1 MKSKQLLILILG
13 FYSFISLGA
22 QEAPAQHQLLWQI
35 SSPDLAHTSY
45 LYGTMHIADERV
57 FNFSDSLYLRIAS
70 CKNFALEI
78 HPDSMNKYLIVDPFN
93 QAVNNNLEKL
103 YEDIDEELKEDI
115 NKELKERTGIELS
128 NISEENK
135 DLIPLLM
142 EKGFKKNEDK
152 NTFLDAHLY
161 HIARIL
167 EKNIVGLES
176 IDNHKKALKSNASE
190 TKKEDDKKDKGKSIY
205 EKYKNSHVLEN
216 LIELYI
222 AGDVDGLFKRT
233 NYAMDDF
240 FNYRNEVMIQSSI
253 EYIKDGGLFMAVGA
267 AHLSGEQGMI
277 KLLQDK
283 GFTVEPV
290 AVSFTNNLINKE
302 LADKDLEWVR
312 EEYKDEGFSIL
323 IPDKAYNYLP
333 ESMAGIVKVR
343 SYPDLGSGYFY
354 MYAVVPVLVNNY
366 NLDSLKLE
374 VTQSISN
381 LGARLKGDVSFS
393 TYEGHPTMELEYIY
407 NGKISSYRYLIVNNN
422 LYSLGISKFVKGDV
436 EEEIKSKYYNNVQ
449 FYSVEQKAPKNY
461 IDEVGAFSLMTNL
474 PHQQFN
480 QEDDS
485 DGSVNTNVYHNFFDQ
500 KNKLVHIVLYSY
512 YEPGS
517 IVEDIDFI
525 MEGYKDYFV
534 SEGDSLVYDRKSSDY
549 GGREVHA
556 VFADSSFVMA
566 KAFARGNRLY
576 QIFSTGAISK
586 DNFELANNFITSF
599 NIMSYGQYTH
609 EPYENDLFA
618 TSFPATPIETEEDYT
633 SLGYIAEKEIS
644 YRAIDQNTSMNV
656 WVNEFTL
663 SPYATYEHIDSCQK
677 EVQELLSGY
686 TDTIVNSSRVTYKG
700 MPEFRVQLRNSDNQL
715 DHQKRILLDG
725 DKVYAI
731 SVLQDSAAI
740 SDKALKQFLDGFRL
754 KTTTNKPSFLL
765 RDSSLVRKVLL
776 DDLTSPDSLISY
788 KASEAISRFKFSP
801 EILKNILIDYKDSKY
816 DKYTSA
822 YHVNMLQFLAESEV
836 SGLQDILQP
845 IYLNPS
851 TNDNVQLAIIEI
863 LIEQGKEEAILL
875 AKSLLQQ
882 DLPRLE
888 DSWSIN
894 EALYENDDMSF
905 LKPIIPEL
913 TELAIVD
920 SALVLDY
927 FFHDVLEQEIV
938 DYEQL
943 EYIHEIVETKGMDL
957 YERILEAPDEKEQIL
972 GEAYNFMRILGFSDK
987 NELAHNLANYFYTD
1001 TTSFFYQT
1009 EGGKCMLRSGGE
1021 VDFKPIFNNNQDC
1034 YYCIAEFY
1042 DIQKL
1047 FPQVNVLPDS
1057 LQTMSKFIEISSI
1070 AYLEN
1075 AEYFDDVKIDGMETF
1090 EDDGHMHMYHTVT
1103 ISYEGDSESYPV
1115 IIYGVANKND
1125 ISSLPTTDDI
1135 FVDYEFVQDKSIEDL
1150 KQKLTDSYESYKSK
1164 K

>member
-1 MKSKQLLILILG
+1 MS
-13 FYSFISLGA
+13 A
-22 QEAPAQHQLLWQI
+22 QETPAQHQLLWKI
-35 SSPDLAHTSY
+35 NSPDLAHTSY

-70 CKNFALEI
+70 CRNFALEI
-78 HPDSMNKYLIVDPFN
+78 HPDSMNKHLIVDPFN
-93 QAVNNNLEKL
+93 QAVNNTLETL

-115 NKELKERTGIELS
+115 NEELKERTGIELS
-128 NISEENK
+128 NISEDNK
-135 DLIPLLM
+135 DLIPLMM
-142 EKGFKKNEDK
+142 EKGFKKNKDK

-176 IDNHKKALKSNASE
+176 IDDHKKALKSNASE
-190 TKKEDDKKDKGKSIY
+190 KKAEDDKKDKGESIY
-205 EKYKNSHVLEN
+205 EKLINSNVLEN
-216 LIELYI
+216 LIELYVT
-222 AGDVDGLFKRT
+222 GDVDSLFKRS
-233 NYAMDDF
+233 NFAMDDF
-240 FNYRNEVMIQSSI
+240 FSYRNEVMTQSSI
-253 EYIKDGGLFMAVGA
+253 QYIEDGGLFMAVGA
-267 AHLSGEQGMI
+267 AHLSGETGI
-277 KLLQDK
+277 VRLLQNE
-283 GFTVEPV
+283 GYTVEPV

-302 LADKDLEWVR
+302 WADEDLEWVR

-354 MYAVVPVLVNNY
+354 MYSVVPVLVNNY
-366 NLDSLKLE
+366 NLDSLRIE
-374 VTQSISN
+374 ITQSITN
-381 LGARLKGDVSFS
+381 LGARLKGDVSYS
-393 TYEGHPTMELEYIY
+393 TYEGHPTMQLEYTY
-407 NGKISSYRYLIVNNN
+407 NGKISSYRYLIANNN
-422 LYSLGISKFVKGDV
+422 LYSLGISKLVKGDV
-436 EEEIKSKYYNNVQ
+436 EEEIKNKYYNNVR
-449 FYSVEQKAPKNY
+449 FYAVEQKAPEEY
-461 IDEVGAFSLMTNL
+461 IDEVGAFSLMTDL
-474 PHQQFN
+474 PHQQFT
-480 QEDDS
+480 QLDDS
-485 DGSVNTNVYHNFFDQ
+485 EGTVNTNVYTNFFDQ
-500 KNKLVHIVLYSY
+500 KNKLVHIILYSY

-517 IVEDIDFI
+517 MVEDIDFL

-549 GGREVHA
+549 GGREVQA

-576 QIFSTGAISK
+576 QIFSTGAINK
-586 DNFELANNFITSF
+586 ENFELASHFIASF
-599 NIMSYGQYTH
+599 NTMAYGQFT
-609 EPYENDLFA
+609 YESYETDAFS
-618 TSFPATPIETEEDYT
+618 TSFPAVPNVETEEEYPT
-633 SLGYIAEKEIS
+633 LGYIAEKEIS
-644 YRAIDQNTSMNV
+644 YKAIDQNTSMNV
-656 WVNEFTL
+656 LVSEFTL
-663 SPYATYEHIDSCQK
+663 SPYATFEHIDSCQK
-677 EVQELLSGY
+677 EVQELLAGY
-686 TDTIVNSSRVTYKG
+686 TDTIVHSSQDIYKG
-700 MPEFRVQLRNSDNQL
+700 MPEFRVQLRNNDNQL

-740 SDKALKQFLDGFRL
+740 SDEALNQFLDGFEL
-754 KTTTNKPSFLL
+754 KAATNKPSFLL
-765 RDSSLVRKVLL
+765 RDSSVVRKALL
-776 DDLTSPDSLISY
+776 RDLTSADSLISF
-788 KASEAISRFKFSP
+788 KASDVISRFKFSP
-801 EILKNILIDYKDSKY
+801 AMLNKILFNYKDSKY

-851 TNDNVQLAIIEI
+851 TNDNVQLTIIEI

-905 LKPIIPEL
+905 LEPIIPEL
-913 TELAIVD
+913 TKLAVVD

-938 DYEQL
+938 GYENL
-943 EYIHEIVETKGMDL
+943 EYIHEILETKGLDL
-957 YERILEAPDEKEQIL
+957 YERILEAPEEKEQIL
-972 GEAYNFMRILGFSDK
+972 GEAYPFMRILGFSD
-987 NELAHNLANYFYTD
+987 NIELAHNLANYFYTD
-1001 TTSFFYQT
+1001 TTYFYYQT

-1047 FPQVNVLPDS
+1047 FPQVNVIPDS

-1070 AYLEN
+1070 AYLEI
-1075 AEYFDDVKIDGMETF
+1075 AEYFDDIKIEHKETF
-1090 EDDGHMHMYHTVT
+1090 EDDGYTHMYHTVT
-1103 ISYEGDSESYPV
+1103 ISYEGDSETYPV
-1115 IIYGVANKND
+1115 IIYCVTKKND
-1125 ISSLPTTDDI
+1125 SSALPSSDDT
-1135 FVDYEFVQDKSIEDL
+1135 FVDYEYVQDKSIEDL
-1150 KQKLTDSYESYKSK
+1150 KQKLSDSYESHKSK